1 MGAVR
6 AIASVEAVDVDDFL
20 REAVFE
26 ATAELGKGKDLIDLE
41 ARPEL
46 LDVFPARVVSRIVDA
61 ARKATTA
68 KRDGDTDYDRDPD
81 RLPARIDPRRPSAPC
96 TPRPRP
102 AGSRPR
108 DLLTAGRGV

>member
-81 RLPARIDPRRPSAPC
+81 RLPARE
-96 TPRPRP
+96 
-102 AGSRPR
+102 
-108 DLLTAGRGV
+108 